1 MSALPPLSERVI
13 VDPDLPPLL
22 HPDVALWRP
31 ATTDDID
38 AIMLMQREADGID
51 HPEWV
56 TAREDLADEFE
67 SSHID
72 MSTESVL
79 ALGHDGRVVAFGHS
93 AVGPGQETRVQSY
106 AFGAVRPDM
115 RGRGIGRQL
124 LTWLSIRSKQRLAES
139 SKTLPGWALIYAEE
153 SNGALVSLAEGLG
166 YKIVR
171 YFTKMERVAADPI
184 AEIEVPADIR
194 IVRFDDSLSESTRLA
209 RNDAFRDHWGS
220 QPTVPERWTQF
231 VGGDQFR
238 ADLSWVAVEETADGP
253 RVVGFALTSINEED
267 WVAQGSSSGY
277 IALIGVT
284 RDRRGQRIAPACVTA
299 LLDSYREEGI
309 ERAILDVD
317 TASPTGADSL
327 YTRLG
332 FTASTRE
339 VALVIEY

>member
-1 MSALPPLSERVI
+1 MSALPPLSERVS
-13 VDPDLPPLL
+13 VESELPPLA
-22 HPDVALWRP
+22 HDDVALWRP

-38 AIMLMQREADGID
+38 AIMLMQREADGVD
-51 HPEWV
+51 HPDWV

-72 MSTESVL
+72 MATESVL

-124 LTWLSIRSKQRLAES
+124 LAWLSVRSRQRLAES
-139 SKTLPGWALIYAEE
+139 SKTLPGWALVYAEE
-153 SNGALVSLAEGLG
+153 QNHALISLAQGLG
-166 YKIVR
+166 YEIVR
-171 YFTKMERVAADPI
+171 YFTKMERIVAEPI
-184 AEIEVPADIR
+184 PEIEVPADIR
-194 IVRFDDSLSESTRLA
+194 IVRFDESLSESTRLA

-220 QPTVPERWTQF
+220 QPTVPERWAQF
-231 VGGDQFR
+231 VGGEQFR

-253 RVVGFALTSINEED
+253 RVVGLALTSINEED
-267 WVAQGSSSGY
+267 WIAQGSSSGY
-277 IALIGVT
+277 VALIGVT

-299 LLDSYREEGI
+299 LLTSYREAGI

-317 TASPTGADSL
+317 TASPTGADGL